1 MKMKKFFLYLL
12 VLLSFSVSAQNLQ
25 RPKLVVGIVCDQMR
39 WDYLYRY
46 YDRYSADGFKRLL
59 NGGFSCE
66 NTFINHLPS
75 VTGVG
80 HATIYT
86 GSVPSIHGIASN
98 EWVDQLTGKTVY
110 CVADSTVRPIG
121 SASAADGKMSAR
133 N

>member
-1 MKMKKFFLYLL
+1 MRLLLLLLL
-12 VLLSFSVSAQNLQ
+12 VVHTGFSQSGNTIKNSLK
-25 RPKLVVGIVCDQMR
+25 RPKLVGGIVVDQMR

-46 YDRYSADGFKRLL
+46 YDRFSNDGFKRLL

-86 GSVPSIHGIASN
+86 GSVPSIHGIAGN
-98 EWVDQLTGKTVY
+98 DWVDQLTGKTVY
-110 CVADSTVRPIG
+110 CVSDS
-121 SASAADGKMSAR
+121 
-133 N
+133 

>member
-1 MKMKKFFLYLL
+1 MKKFVFYLL
-12 VLLSFSVSAQNLQ
+12 LLISFFANAQNLR
-25 RPKLVVGIVCDQMR
+25 RPKLVVGIVADQMR

-46 YDRYSADGFKRLL
+46 YDRYSNDGFKRLL

-86 GSVPSIHGIASN
+86 GSVPSLHGIASN
-98 EWVDQLTGKTVY
+98 EWIDQLKGKSVY
-110 CVADSTVRPIG
+110 CVSD
-121 SASAADGKMSAR
+121 
-133 N
+133 